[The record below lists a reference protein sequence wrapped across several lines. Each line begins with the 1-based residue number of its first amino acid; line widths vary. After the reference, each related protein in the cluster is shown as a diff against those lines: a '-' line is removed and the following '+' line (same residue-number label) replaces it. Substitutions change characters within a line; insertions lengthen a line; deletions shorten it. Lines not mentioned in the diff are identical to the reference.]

1 MLQLQAKTSQLS
13 VASTWNPECHE
24 CALFQLSCSKLKHA
38 SNTTLVSE
46 TVNSHLD
53 KKWKRMDKT
62 VVVQQLDM
70 LKDEIDALRLSIKL
84 DIAAYKKLK
93 NAFE

>member
-1 MLQLQAKTSQLS
+1 M
-13 VASTWNPECHE
+13 
-24 CALFQLSCSKLKHA
+24 
-38 SNTTLVSE
+38 
-46 TVNSHLD
+46 
-53 KKWKRMDKT
+53 RMDKT